1 MMSHRSLAQSRMPN
15 RLAGAVALALL
26 VSSPAAFAGTL
37 NGGSATV
44 NPGDTPE
51 TWTLT
56 NAATLDVNPGGQS
69 LRIQASNSIVNLDG
83 ASVNGTTE
91 SLRATASAINVNTS
105 TFATSSIVEN
115 ASVLAANGGQFV
127 STNGSVAAL
136 GVQNSRASLSAST
149 VTSTVGRAL
158 EINENLSLVAGSSPF
173 VTATNGTFISG
184 AGDAVS
190 ITGVGTFT
198 LSDSTVIGTAMGT
211 PGLFNGSGVGI
222 FLGTANILSG
232 STVTGDYNGVV
243 MALDTS
249 GSAVS
254 PGNTTTTLLVDG
266 ATVSGVAGAGILVYG
281 DAFTPTVAQI
291 ELRNGA
297 TVTGGNG
304 NLLEVIDQGA
314 ANVVID
320 ASALTGNVQVDA
332 AGTAD
337 LDLLNGASLTG
348 DLVNVTSLDL
358 FDTARVD
365 GQLDSVGS
373 ATLVG
378 SANITGTLTDV
389 ATLSLADT
397 ASVVGDVTGS
407 TSVTL
412 ADGAQLQ
419 GLLTDVAAL
428 ALSGTS
434 IVTGAFSNV
443 AAVTLADA
451 ARWDVTAD
459 STVGTLDIG
468 SGTLAFAAPS
478 PGYKTVTVAGDF
490 AVNGGTLIFNS
501 PLGDDTSPSD
511 KLVVGGNTSGS
522 GNIVVNNIGGAGA
535 QTVEGIQLISVAGT
549 SDAAFALSGRAVGAA
564 YEYFLYKGGVSTP
577 GDGGWYLRSSYTGD
591 PCDLD
596 PTLPA
601 CTPVDPGPGPG
612 PGPDPDPD
620 PNPDPGPDPVDPVD
634 PVPVLRPE
642 PGAYLANQAI
652 ATRMFQQRA
661 HDRGERAFDGERAGA
676 WVRVSR
682 DQVHGDV
689 RGQIDAR
696 SQSNVL
702 QIGSD
707 LARWGTT
714 SSGQIGVMLAS
725 GRADTQAVSN
735 VTGYSTRGKVKGD
748 AVGVYG
754 TWVQRASESTGA
766 YVDGWLQ
773 YARFD
778 NDVQGE
784 GLTKEKYD
792 ATTRAASLEAGYSW
806 TLVNRER
813 GAWFIQPQVQLTYT
827 DYKGDTLQEANGTVV
842 QDGRA
847 GGLESRVGVRLF
859 GHDNATGNRV
869 QPFFAVNW
877 LRGDHGN
884 SLLFDGERI
893 SATLPTN
900 RYEAQAGAQ
909 LKLGLKWSAWGDMRV
924 QRGDGGYKEVA
935 GQIGLRRA
943 W

>member
-1 MMSHRSLAQSRMPN
+1 MMSHRSLAQSRVPN

-56 NAATLDVNPGGQS
+56 NGATLTVNPGGGWLNTNATNS
-69 LRIQASNSIVNLDG
+69 TVIFDNAADNVSSSLNAAGSVVTVTASNLHSTRLNRDSVLTAVNASFIAPSALRI
-83 ASVNGTTE
+83 T
-91 SLRATASAINVNTS
+91 
-105 TFATSSIVEN
+105 N
-115 ASVLAANGGQFV
+115 AQ
-127 STNGSVAAL
+127 
-136 GVQNSRASLSAST
+136 ASLSGSV
-149 VTSTVGRAL
+149 VTSTGDRGVYL
-158 EINENLSLVAGSSPF
+158 NEEIGPAAGTSTSSL
-173 VTATNGTFISG
+173 TATNGSTISG
-184 AGDAVS
+184 AGIGVS
-190 ITGVGTFT
+190 LGGRGQFT
-198 LSDSTVIGTAMGT
+198 LDGSSVSATRSGTNPVTQAGH
-211 PGLFNGSGVGI
+211 GI
-222 FLGTANILSG
+222 AVLLGQGNIRNG
-232 STVTGDYNGVV
+232 STVTGDANAVYFYRIDSPVEPTNSITSLVV
-243 MALDTS
+243 D
-249 GSAVS
+249 GSHLV
-254 PGNTTTTLLVDG
+254 GTTGAGIVVDG
-266 ATVSGVAGAGILVYG
+266 AAAL
-281 DAFTPTVAQI
+281 PTAAEI
-291 ELRNGA
+291 ALYNGA

-304 NLLEVIDQGA
+304 NILEVQGVNSA
-314 ANVVID
+314 TLLVD
-320 ASALTGNVQVDA
+320 ASNLVGNIQAATTATTDVDLT
-332 AGTAD
+332 
-337 LDLLNGASLTG
+337 NGASLTG
-348 DLVNVTSLDL
+348 NLTNVTTLDL
-358 FDTARVD
+358 TDTARVT
-365 GQLDSVGS
+365 GELDSVG
-373 ATLVG
+373 AVRLVG

-397 ASVVGDVTGS
+397 ASVVGDVTRS

-412 ADGAQLQ
+412 ADGAELQ

-451 ARWDVTAD
+451 ARWDVTSD
-459 STVGTLDIG
+459 STVGAFDLG

-549 SDAAFALSGRAVGAA
+549 SDAAFALSGRAVGGA

-577 GDGGWYLRSSYTGD
+577 SDGGWYLRSLYTGD

-601 CTPVDPGPGPG
+601 CTPVDPGPGP
-612 PGPDPDPD
+612 D
-620 PNPDPGPDPVDPVD
+620 PNPDPNPEPGPGPGPVDPVDPVD

-642 PGAYLANQAI
+642 PGAYLANQGI

-689 RGQIDAR
+689 LGQIDAR

-707 LARWGTT
+707 VARWGTT

-778 NDVQGE
+778 NEVQGE
-784 GLTKEKYD
+784 ALAKEKYD

-813 GAWFIQPQVQLTYT
+813 SAWFIQPQVQLTYT
-827 DYKGDTLQEANGTVV
+827 DYEGDTLQEANGTIV

-924 QRGDGGYKEVA
+924 QRGDGGYKQVA